1 MKLIPRFIILFLLY
15 FSIPDFLFSQPTSIT
30 GSPFI
35 RNISPLEYNS
45 RPRNWALVQDKDG
58 ILYVGNDLNLMT
70 FDGNHWRQI
79 TVNNTIVR
87 SLTMDKSGRVYV
99 GAQGDFGYLEKT
111 SIGDLKFISLLNL
124 LDPADRNFTDVWSIH
139 VSDKS
144 LFIHTAFKI
153 FRITG
158 KSVKSWSTNSSYHR
172 SFLINDELYLI
183 PYGTG
188 LLRLSADNL
197 TLVPGGEEFK
207 EHQLSM
213 MIPVNDGKI
222 LMGTQRKGIHIFD
235 PKTNI
240 FTHFRNEAED
250 FLIREGI
257 FCASRLPTGDIAI
270 GTLSG
275 GIIILSPEGKWLLQA
290 DENSGLQSNMSLQ
303 ILPDKHGNLYVANNG
318 ISIVEYNSPIR
329 VFNRGNGL
337 SGIVLSSLWVNDIL
351 YVGTAEGLFYYN
363 PEVRRFRKIK
373 GVLTQCWNL
382 AAYGQPGKQSLI
394 LSSTFG
400 FYEVIGTQATEV
412 RKGNFYNIIAHPEN
426 PDLIFCGQE
435 KSITALQKIGN
446 QWQSKTIQ
454 MPAYNDLWSGTI
466 DNDLN
471 LWFGTD
477 IFGIIR
483 IPMLNKGKSV
493 GEMPDSFLID
503 DIEQYA
509 MTSGLPN
516 IYRTYLFYQDGK
528 VYAPSDGGVYS
539 YNKTFDRFE
548 LDTVKF
554 RALIGRRIFQ
564 LSSDAKGNIWF
575 DSRQGKGMIKN
586 KDNHWVLDNRLLTR
600 FPPTPGYTGHTSK
613 IYCDPYGNTWFGNSE
628 GLFQFTPSKFSKT
641 VKTINPGILIRS
653 VAVNDSILFR
663 GHGKT
668 QTPSISPGKNNLS
681 FSYSTTFSSGI
692 DGNQFSYQLSGF
704 NDQWSAWSQSANQE
718 FLNLNP
724 GNYVFRVKSR
734 SLSGDE
740 SDIAEYQ
747 FAIEKPWYLSW
758 LMIIGYAVTGI
769 GMIYGLTRWREK
781 ATRQEKLRLEK
792 IIADRTRELEN
803 RNQDLLSSRQ
813 EILSQKEDLEKQK
826 EELTETKKKIEKYNE
841 ELEGAVNVRTK
852 ALADQ
857 NNQLEQFSFVTAH
870 NLRSP
875 VAKIMALVNLI
886 ATAPDGNKT
895 EILKKLSQSALDLDS
910 IIRDLGTILELRKG
924 HEIKWEEI
932 SLRHTVDL
940 ILRSFEELLS
950 RTDIKVRP
958 DIEVDYIVSFP
969 AYLSSILYNL
979 VSNSI
984 KYRALDRIALIDIH
998 ISKKDKWIHFAVE
1011 DNGIG
1016 FDSEKSG
1023 NKVFEPFQ
1031 RLTNQREGKGLGM
1044 YLVKSQIEALGGEI
1058 RLFSKPGV
1066 GTKVEFRLPARRL
1079 GEA

>member
-1 MKLIPRFIILFLLY
+1 MLRFLLIFILC
-15 FSIPDFLFSQPTSIT
+15 FSISEVLLSQPNKIS

-35 RNISPLEYNS
+35 RNFSPLDYQS
-45 RPRNWALVQDKDG
+45 RPRNWALLQDKDG

-79 TVNNTIVR
+79 HVNNTIVR
-87 SLTMDKSGRVYV
+87 SLAADKNGRIYV
-99 GAQGDFGYLEKT
+99 GAQGDFGYLET
-111 SIGDLKFISLLNL
+111 TPVGDLKFVSMLNL

-144 LFIHTAFKI
+144 LFVHTAFKI
-153 FRITG
+153 FRISG
-158 KSVKSWSTNSSYHR
+158 KTVKSWSTKSSYHR
-172 SFLINDELYLI
+172 SFLINDELFLI
-183 PYGTG
+183 PFGTG
-188 LLRLSADNL
+188 LMKLTGDIISA
-197 TLVPGGEEFK
+197 VPGGDEFK

-213 MIPVNDGKI
+213 MIPTNDGNI
-222 LMGTQRKGIHIFD
+222 LMGTQRKGIHLFN
-235 PKTNI
+235 PKTNN
-240 FTHFRNEAED
+240 FSHFKNEAEE

-275 GIIILSPEGKWLLQA
+275 GIIILSPEGKWLMQA

-303 ILPDKHGNLYVANNG
+303 ILPDKHGNLFVANNG

-337 SGIVLSSLWVNDIL
+337 SGIVLASLWVNNIF

-363 PEVRRFRKIK
+363 SEERRFRKIE

-382 AAYGQPGKQSLI
+382 SAYGTSGKQSLI
-394 LSSTFG
+394 VSSTFG
-400 FYEVIGTQATEV
+400 FYEVIGTKATEI
-412 RKGNFYNIIAHPEN
+412 RKGNFYNIIYHPEI

-435 KSITALQKIGN
+435 NSVIAMQKIGN

-454 MPAYNDLWSGTI
+454 IPAYNDLWSGTI

-483 IPMLNKGKSV
+483 IPMLNKGRTVS
-493 GEMPDSFLID
+493 EMPETFSID
-503 DIEQYA
+503 DIEQYT
-509 MTSGLPN
+509 TSAGLPS
-516 IYRTYLFYQDGK
+516 IYRTYLFYQDGR

-554 RALIGRRIFQ
+554 RPLVGRRIFQ
-564 LSSDAKGNIWF
+564 LGSDPSGNIWF
-575 DSRQGKGMIKN
+575 DSRQGKGMITKKGN
-586 KDNHWVLDNRLLTR
+586 QWVIDDRQLTR
-600 FPPTPGYTGHTSK
+600 IPPSPGFIGHSSK

-628 GLFQFTPSKFSKT
+628 GLFQFSPTRSSQT
-641 VKTINPGILIRS
+641 VKTVNPGILIRS
-653 VAVNDSILFR
+653 VNLNDSSLFK
-663 GHGKT
+663 GHGT
-668 QTPSISPGKNNLS
+668 TLAPSFLPGKNNIAFS
-681 FSYSTTFSSGI
+681 FSTTFSSGI
-692 DGNQFSYQLSGF
+692 DGNQFSFQLAGF
-704 NDQWSAWSQSANQE
+704 DEQWSEWSPNANQE

-724 GNYVFRVKSR
+724 GDYIFRVKSR
-734 SLSGDE
+734 TLSGDE
-740 SDIAEYQ
+740 SQIAEYP
-747 FAIEKPWYLSW
+747 FTILKPWYTSW
-758 LMIIGYAVTGI
+758 YMIIGYIATGI
-769 GMIYGLTRWREK
+769 GMIFGLTRLRERASRK
-781 ATRQEKLRLEK
+781 EKQKLEK
-792 IIADRTRELEN
+792 IIEDGTRELKN
-803 RNQDLLSSRQ
+803 RNQDLINSRQ
-813 EILSQKEDLEKQK
+813 EILAQKENLEKQK
-826 EELTETKKKIEKYNE
+826 EELTEAKKKIEKYNQ
-841 ELEGAVNVRTK
+841 ELEDAVSSRTK
-852 ALADQ
+852 TLADQ
-857 NNQLEQFSFVTAH
+857 NHQLEQFSFVTAH

-875 VAKIMALVNLI
+875 VAKIMALVNLLSN
-886 ATAPDGNKT
+886 APDVNKT
-895 EILKKLSQSALDLDS
+895 EIMKKLSQSALDLDS

-924 HEIKWEEI
+924 NEIKWEEV
-932 SLRHTVDL
+932 SLRQTVDL

-958 DIEVDYIVSFP
+958 DIEIDTIVSFP

-984 KYRALDRIALIDIH
+984 KYRSLDRISLIDIR
-998 ISKKDKWIHFAVE
+998 ISKKDKWIHFMVE

-1044 YLVKSQIEALGGEI
+1044 YLVKSQIEALGGEV
-1058 RLFSKPGV
+1058 RLVSKPGI
-1066 GTKVEFRLPARRL
+1066 GTKVEFSLPVRRL
-1079 GEA
+1079 GDSFE